1 MKEEKK
7 LNLPQSLLLL
17 VLIIFSV
24 AVCIRL
30 KTGGPMIGLFASWIF
45 IYLVCKIVR
54 IPYDNVVA
62 GAYDAIRMV
71 VPTLC
76 LLMAIGVMIG
86 TWLQS
91 GTIATII
98 AWGLKMINPA
108 WLLPLTL
115 LFCSVLSVV
124 TGTSYGSV
132 GSAGVAMMAIGNAMG
147 INSGMGSMLQYVA
160 IISFAV
166 GMGGM
171 LEKLGVLEHILN
183 AVVKR
188 INSDGSMILVT
199 LIVGYITSL
208 ISCSQPMSHVLTGR
222 LMAPV
227 FKERKVAPEI
237 LSRCLEDSGTMAGPM
252 IPWHGYGVY
261 MAGTL
266 GVAWAAFFPYLF
278 LLYLTPIFSII
289 YGFTGISIKH
299 VSGEEVA
306 E

>member
-1 MKEEKK
+1 M
-7 LNLPQSLLLL
+7 QSLHLEFQ
-17 VLIIFSV
+17 VLQQEQFHFLYSMRHYRV
-24 AVCIRL
+24 LFRL
-30 KTGGPMIGLFASWIF
+30 H
-45 IYLVCKIVR
+45 IVYTTT
-54 IPYDNVVA
+54 IEE
-62 GAYDAIRMV
+62 
-71 VPTLC
+71 
-76 LLMAIGVMIG
+76 GV
-86 TWLQS
+86 LQS
-91 GTIATII
+91 ILNRG
-98 AWGLKMINPA
+98 
-108 WLLPLTL
+108 
-115 LFCSVLSVV
+115 
-124 TGTSYGSV
+124 
-132 GSAGVAMMAIGNAMG
+132 
-147 INSGMGSMLQYVA
+147 GMGSMLQYVA

-266 GVAWAAFFPYLF
+266 GVAGLHSSH
-278 LLYLTPIFSII
+278 ICSCCI
-289 YGFTGISIKH
+289 
-299 VSGEEVA
+299 
-306 E
+306 